1 TLIFKK
7 RSQTMIEEHS
17 FGPVPITCHSF
28 NKDCSQLAL
37 SLNSNTVDI
46 YKKSGQKWEKLQ
58 SLEEHSERVTSI
70 DWAANTDRIVTA
82 SADRNAH
89 VWTRD
94 STGQFRP
101 TLVLLRIDRAATVV
115 KWSPLEN
122 KFAVGSGAKL
132 VSVCHF
138 EPEHNWWVCKQIK
151 KPFKSTVTC
160 LAWHPNNCLLAVGAT
175 DFKARIVSAYLK
187 EADEKPAATC
197 WGGNMKFS
205 NVMAEYTNG
214 GSGWIRD
221 VAFNGDGSLMAW
233 VSHDS
238 SVSVANG
245 STQTLAVLRFAMLP
259 MLTCCWLS
267 DTALVAAGH
276 DCYPVVFRYEAG
288 SASLSIAGQLN
299 MSADQSGGSTK
310 MTAKTMF
317 GNMDR
322 MATEDSVEKLTTVHQ
337 NSINQLAVIVSDA
350 SRVRRF
356 STVGVDGRLV
366 VWDTDTI
373 EQKVANL
380 RI

>member
-1 TLIFKK
+1 
-7 RSQTMIEEHS
+7 MIEEHT
-17 FGPVPITCHSF
+17 FGTAPITCHCF

-37 SLNSNTVDI
+37 SSNSDTVDI
-46 YKKSGQKWEKLQ
+46 YNKSGSKWVKVQ
-58 SLEEHSERVTSI
+58 TLEEHSERVTSI
-70 DWAANTDRIVTA
+70 DWAPSTDRLVTA

-94 STGQFRP
+94 ASGQFRP

-160 LAWHPNNCLLAVGAT
+160 LAWHPNNALLAVGAT

-187 EADEKPAATC
+187 EADEKPTATC
-197 WGGNMKFS
+197 WGSNMKFS
-205 NVMAEYTNG
+205 NVMAEYSNG

-221 VAFNGDGSLMAW
+221 VAFNRDGSLMAW

-245 STQTLAVLRFAMLP
+245 ANQSLAVMRFALLP

-267 DTALVAAGH
+267 DNVLVAAGH
-276 DCYPVVFRYEAG
+276 DCYPVLFRYDASGAG
-288 SASLSIAGQLN
+288 ALSIAGQLD
-299 MSADQSGGSTK
+299 MSADQSAGSAK

-322 MATEDSVEKLTTVHQ
+322 MATEDSVEKLGTIHQ
-337 NSINQLAVIVSDA
+337 NSINQLAVIQADA
-350 SRVRRF
+350 NRVRQF

-366 VWDTDTI
+366 VWDTNTV
-373 EQKVANL
+373 EKKLANL